1 MRTHGVEAI
10 RAAHERWRK
19 RHAWAEYV
27 ARFVANVPTRLGG
40 DLAPTTVRERE
51 TVETLQAEEG

>member
-1 MRTHGVEAI
+1 MRTHGVDAI

-27 ARFVANVPTRLGG
+27 ARFVANVPPRLGG

-51 TVETLQAEEG
+51 TVEMLRDDA